1 VPDRVPKSFLAQV
14 KLASRSGQVD
24 PLEGKRARA
33 LEQSPNLRKR
43 LLGALSAE
51 LQVLGVERQLSL
63 TAHQPYQAGAGN
75 LDQAL
80 APRLFLPQDNPLV
93 DQLARLGIAHRLQ
106 RDLAAELDL
115 DVANVAGTIDTPG
128 IQRDERRRQDR
139 EHKER
144 RSRQPL
150 AERPGQ
156 GKHPCLPGISS
167 FTSRTEFVP
176 FHRT

>member
-1 VPDRVPKSFLAQV
+1 M
-14 KLASRSGQVD
+14 
-24 PLEGKRARA
+24 
-33 LEQSPNLRKR
+33 
-43 LLGALSAE
+43 
-51 LQVLGVERQLSL
+51 ERQLAI

-106 RDLAAELDL
+106 RDLEAELAAQLDL
-115 DVANVAGTIDTPG
+115 DVANVARTIDTPG

-150 AERPGQ
+150 AKRPGQ
-156 GKHPCLPGISS
+156 GKHPCLPGISI
-167 FTSRTEFVP
+167 FTS
-176 FHRT
+176 